1 VEVDHTCP
9 VARAEELGLL
19 AGSPMRRSWCLSFQR
34 DVVAGL
40 SRCDPASPDLLLWED
55 DPLRVYY
62 APWDWVN
69 TAARVML
76 VGITPGAYQ
85 AEEALREARRC
96 LSVGRSAEETLRR
109 ADAVGSFSGPMRANL
124 VAMLDGAGLAGA
136 LGLTTTARLFDTHH
150 HLAAHVSAIDYPV
163 FTGGRNYTGGSPPLT
178 RHSALRSLV
187 RASLGARLAM
197 VPTALVIPLGKA
209 AQGAV
214 AFLAAE
220 GLADP
225 ARCLLGFPHPSGAN
239 GWRVRQYATMR
250 AELTAQISD
259 WAAKASSSLPAPLP
273 VAVPRPL
280 PPDPP
285 ARRPAQTSAR
295 APEHDGTH
303 IVIGLTGG
311 SLRNGY
317 VSLADHLDFFPPNAI
332 GAPSAKDGT
341 GALLTLHFDGLPGT
355 VRTDIAAGHKIF
367 RSRGPWRR
375 FFTHHGLTADDS
387 VTIERLSAY
396 EYRIRAAR

>member
-1 VEVDHTCP
+1 MPHTPRRTNPGAHHRVRQRWVAAYAPDVEVDHTCP

-19 AGSPMRRSWCLSFQR
+19 VGSPMRRSWCLSFQR

-40 SRCDPASPDLLLWED
+40 SRCDPANPDLPLWED

-96 LSVGRSAEETLRR
+96 LSAGRSAEETLRR

-124 VAMLDGAGLAGA
+124 VAMLDGADLAGA
-136 LGLTTTARLFDTHH
+136 LGLATTARLFDTHH

-163 FTGGRNYTGGSPPLT
+163 FTDGRNYTGGSPPLT

-197 VPTALVIPLGKA
+197 APAALVIPLGKA

-239 GWRVRQYATMR
+239 GWRVRQYAAMR
-250 AELTAQISD
+250 PQLTAQITD

-273 VAVPRPL
+273 AAVPRPL
-280 PPDPP
+280 PPGPQP
-285 ARRPAQTSAR
+285 GATPHKHPRGHQNTTAHTS
-295 APEHDGTH
+295 
-303 IVIGLTGG
+303 
-311 SLRNGY
+311 
-317 VSLADHLDFFPPNAI
+317 
-332 GAPSAKDGT
+332 
-341 GALLTLHFDGLPGT
+341 
-355 VRTDIAAGHKIF
+355 
-367 RSRGPWRR
+367 
-375 FFTHHGLTADDS
+375 
-387 VTIERLSAY
+387 
-396 EYRIRAAR
+396 